1 MTHRRA
7 VALMIL
13 ATLLW
18 SIAGVVTRH
27 LDAAR
32 SFEVTFWRSLF
43 VALTLGSAL
52 SIMRG
57 PAFWRDLATA
67 RWPLWVSGCCGG
79 TMYTAFMIGLTLT
92 SVANVLVTLAV
103 GPLVTALFARLF
115 LGPRLPR
122 RTWVAIA
129 LGGAGIAWMFGQDAL
144 TGASLT
150 GTLVAFAAPLA
161 ASVNWTLLQ
170 SMANRP
176 QESPPPPDML
186 PAVLI
191 GAVLSAGV
199 TLPFAWPLTASV
211 HDISLLALLGVVQ
224 LTAPCL
230 LVVRISKA
238 LPAPEIALLGLLEV
252 VFGVAWAWIGAGE
265 QPAPATLTG
274 GLLVIGALVFN
285 ETLGLRQRRR
295 TRVAQAPTPLRLP
308 DRSGQLRM

>member
-52 SIMRG
+52 GIMRG
-57 PAFWRDLATA
+57 QAFLRDLASA
-67 RWPLWVSGCCGG
+67 RWPLWVSGCCWG

-103 GPLVTALFARLF
+103 GPLATALFARRCR
-115 LGPRLPR
+115 GHRLPR

-129 LGGAGIAWMFGQDAL
+129 LGSAGIGWMFGQDAL

-170 SMANRP
+170 SMASSP
-176 QESPPPPDML
+176 QDSPPR
-186 PAVLI
+186 
-191 GAVLSAGV
+191 
-199 TLPFAWPLTASV
+199 LTCC
-211 HDISLLALLGVVQ
+211 Q
-224 LTAPCL
+224 PC
-230 LVVRISKA
+230 
-238 LPAPEIALLGLLEV
+238 
-252 VFGVAWAWIGAGE
+252 
-265 QPAPATLTG
+265 
-274 GLLVIGALVFN
+274 
-285 ETLGLRQRRR
+285 
-295 TRVAQAPTPLRLP
+295 
-308 DRSGQLRM
+308 

>member
-13 ATLLW
+13 TTLLW

-43 VALTLGSAL
+43 VALTLGTTL

-57 PAFWRDLATA
+57 RTLWRSLATA
-67 RWPLWVSGCCGG
+67 RWPLWVSGCCWG

-115 LGPRLPR
+115 LGHRLPL
-122 RTWVAIA
+122 RTWLAIA
-129 LGGAGIAWMFGQDAL
+129 LAGVGIGWMFGQDAL

-170 SMANRP
+170 SVANTSKDTA
-176 QESPPPPDML
+176 EPPDML

-191 GAVLSAGV
+191 GALISAGV
-199 TLPFAWPLTASV
+199 TLPLAWPFTASQ
-211 HDISLLALLGVVQ
+211 HDLGLLALLGVVQ
-224 LTAPCL
+224 LTIPCFL
-230 LVVRISKA
+230 AVRLTRE
-238 LPAPEIALLGLLEV
+238 LPAAEIALLGLLEV
-252 VFGVAWAWIGAGE
+252 VFGVAWAWLGAGE
-265 QPAPATLTG
+265 QPTPATLTG
-274 GLLVIGALVFN
+274 GLLVIAALVFN
-285 ETLGLRQRRR
+285 EVLGLRQRRQLLALR
-295 TRVAQAPTPLRLP
+295 QAMHSR
-308 DRSGQLRM
+308 